1 MLDDTVKALKLE
13 GLSPEEN
20 KAGSYFCQ
28 PSFVM
33 ATKGDI
39 SQQNDLVKAL
49 FDYIYS
55 EEGTGSLSPWD

>member
-1 MLDDTVKALKLE
+1 
-13 GLSPEEN
+13 
-20 KAGSYFCQ
+20 
-28 PSFVM
+28 M

-55 EEGTGSLSPWD
+55 EEGTEIVKSVGLIAVDK